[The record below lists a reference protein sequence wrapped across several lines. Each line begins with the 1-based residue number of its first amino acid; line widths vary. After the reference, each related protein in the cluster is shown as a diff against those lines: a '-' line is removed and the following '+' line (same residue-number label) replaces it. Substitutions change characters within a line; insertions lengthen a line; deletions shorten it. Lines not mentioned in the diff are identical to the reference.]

1 MLSAQARSQVAIGHL
16 MGVLN
21 PLVFSNDDKWSPCGI
36 YYEHNVLVD
45 AALANL
51 HRATKKANISTKA
64 TS

>member
-1 MLSAQARSQVAIGHL
+1 

-21 PLVFSNDDKWSPCGI
+21 PLVFSKDDKWSPSGI

-51 HRATKKANISTKA
+51 HRATIKAKISTKA